1 MSTAVS
7 RIKEKAHSVLRFL
20 AVEALELDAWC
31 LRFFSV
37 APASSRSSSSKS
49 PSKSDMVEKVRMR
62 ISMLYESVST
72 VLLCIYEDPL
82 KEGSVSVGV
91 ICFMW
96 KALHCT
102 VTSSLVL

>member
-20 AVEALELDAWC
+20 AAEALELDAWC

-49 PSKSDMVEKVRMR
+49 PSKSDMVEKVRKQECR
-62 ISMLYESVST
+62 TKAVRLYCCVFTKTPNRGVRVCNLFASFGNNCT
-72 VLLCIYEDPL
+72 VL
-82 KEGSVSVGV
+82 
-91 ICFMW
+91 
-96 KALHCT
+96 
-102 VTSSLVL
+102 